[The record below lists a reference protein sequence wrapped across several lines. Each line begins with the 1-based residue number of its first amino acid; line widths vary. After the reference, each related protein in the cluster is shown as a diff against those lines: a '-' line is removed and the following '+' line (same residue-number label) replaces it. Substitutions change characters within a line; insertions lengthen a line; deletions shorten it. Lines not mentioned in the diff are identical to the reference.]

1 MKTNTW
7 ANIKVA
13 HIKPKPKREEGV
25 DWLDIVEKTKRECK
39 SKTIATPSY
48 TVQNIRKCYI
58 SNKTEINK
66 VI

>member
-1 MKTNTW
+1 MDSW
-7 ANIKVA
+7 ANIKVDY
-13 HIKPKPKREEGV
+13 IKPKPKIEEGI

-39 SKTIATPSY
+39 SKTTAIPSY
-48 TVQNIRKCYI
+48 TVQSIRKCHI